1 MEHISDRIKR
11 ARDAQ
16 GMTLKEISD
25 LIGVSEATFSRYEGG
40 HIGNI
45 PSSRIEKIAE
55 FLKVTP
61 GYLMGW
67 EDKEPLESVEK
78 LIEDFPEGI
87 RMIRRASKELS
98 PKDRERLIKIMKSY
112 LDQEDGE

>member
-1 MEHISDRIKR
+1 MNIGDRIKELR
-11 ARDAQ
+11 TKSDK
-16 GMTLKEISD
+16 TLEEVGSY
-25 LIGVSEATFSRYEGG
+25 IGASKQTMYKYENNAVS
-40 HIGNI
+40 NI
-45 PSSRIEKIAE
+45 PSDKIEKLAE
-55 FLKVTP
+55 LFNVTP
-61 GYLMGW
+61 AYLMGW
-67 EDKEPLESVEK
+67 ADKEPIESVDE